1 LANACSLFF
10 QWVSGSNLPMNLIQ
24 LIDHVKNMTEA
35 KKFVESQIPNVEF
48 NQVDIYMKD
57 RLDLNSEII
66 FVDAETTD
74 YKVEIEINGEKYIN
88 LLPLSMLQE
97 MVEAQKNKFFDR
109 RTDTEIAER
118 LLEYRAKDA

>member
-1 LANACSLFF
+1 MEQIIKLN
-10 QWVSGSNLPMNLIQ
+10 MNLIQ

-35 KKFVESQIPNVEF
+35 KKLAESQIPNVEF

-74 YKVEIEINGEKYIN
+74 YKVEIEIEGEKYIN
-88 LLPLSMLQE
+88 LFPLNMLQE
-97 MVEAQKNKFFDR
+97 MVEAQKSKIFNR
-109 RTDTEIAER
+109 RTDLEIAER
-118 LLEYRAKDA
+118 LLEYRNKDA